1 MATYKKRGFKP
12 KNKEEEAQLQEHDS
26 TTAEVFNTLDESA
39 SKTEEWVQK
48 NQNYILGV
56 IGVIAVGVL
65 AYLGYHQFIQNPK
78 EASAANELFYPQQY
92 FDQALASETEKD
104 SLFTLALNGAQ
115 GKYGFLDI
123 IEEYSGTK
131 AANLAQYSAGMT
143 YLNLKQYD
151 QAVAHLED
159 FSSEDD
165 IMGAM
170 AKGGIGDAFS
180 QLNQQEDALDYYE
193 KAVAHSDNE
202 FTAPRFL
209 YKAGVVALELGEKSK
224 ALEYFE
230 RIKVLTLLSDWR
242 KTKVW
247 PQRIKTYPFTIKTKS
262 QTRRIFGLG
271 LLFLNGTVKLQ
282 KPFPKVLKMPFW
294 IVEHHLKM

>member
-1 MATYKKRGFKP
+1 M
-12 KNKEEEAQLQEHDS
+12 QEHDS

-180 QLNQQEDALDYYE
+180 QLNQQEEDR
-193 KAVAHSDNE
+193 KS
-202 FTAPRFL
+202 
-209 YKAGVVALELGEKSK
+209 VV
-224 ALEYFE
+224 
-230 RIKVLTLLSDWR
+230 
-242 KTKVW
+242 
-247 PQRIKTYPFTIKTKS
+247 
-262 QTRRIFGLG
+262 
-271 LLFLNGTVKLQ
+271 
-282 KPFPKVLKMPFW
+282 
-294 IVEHHLKM
+294 